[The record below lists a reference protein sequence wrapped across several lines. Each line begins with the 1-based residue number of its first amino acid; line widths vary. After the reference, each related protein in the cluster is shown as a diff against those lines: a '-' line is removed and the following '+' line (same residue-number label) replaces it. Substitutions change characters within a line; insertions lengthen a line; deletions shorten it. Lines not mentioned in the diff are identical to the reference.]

1 MKTATGKNIGI
12 DASRANYEKRTGTE
26 WYAFNLIQELKSVI
40 PQEHRVI
47 LYSTSP
53 LRDGLEKL
61 PPNWESRVLGWPPKR
76 LWTQLRLSWEMLRRP
91 PDLLFVPVHA
101 MPVIL
106 PRRSVTTLHDVA
118 FVSTPQAY
126 TIFENW
132 YQRFAVRFAAKHAD
146 AVLTVSEFSKKEIV
160 RHFPV
165 KPEKITVTHLGF
177 DAGQCRPID
186 DEGALADCLKRYDIT
201 RPYFLF
207 VGRLE
212 TKKNLG
218 GLLRAFRAYHEL
230 RGPGHDEHRLVLVGK
245 RGYGYEQAMLALK
258 GSEAEWHVKE
268 TGYVCDEDMRYLYG
282 GAEALVFP
290 SWYEGF
296 GLPVIEAFACGTPV
310 IASRTT
316 SIPEVAGSAALLID
330 PSKPEEIAEAMK
342 RIVREPTLRQ
352 ELKDKGLARSKAFS
366 WRNTAIKT
374 WDALQKTLTK

>member
-1 MKTATGKNIGI
+1 MSIIGI

-26 WYAFNLIQELKSVI
+26 WYAYHLIQHLKAVI
-40 PQEHRVI
+40 PSEHRVL
-47 LYSTSP
+47 LYSTTP

-76 LWTQLRLSWEMLRRP
+76 LWTQLRLSWEMFRRP

-106 PRRSVTTLHDVA
+106 PKRSVTTLHDVA
-118 FVSTPQAY
+118 FVSTPEAY
-126 TIFENW
+126 TFFENW
-132 YQRFAVRFAAKHAD
+132 YQRFAVRFASKKAD
-146 AVLTVSEFSKKEIV
+146 AILTVSEFSKSEIV
-160 RHFPV
+160 RYFPV

-177 DAGQCRPID
+177 DAEQCRPVDDRDEID
-186 DEGALADCLKRYDIT
+186 RCLKRYDIT

-212 TKKNLG
+212 MKKNLG
-218 GLLRAFRAYHEL
+218 GLLRAFRLYHGF
-230 RGPGHDEHRLVLVGK
+230 RGPGHVEHQLILVGK
-245 RGYGYEQAMLALK
+245 HGHGYEQAMRTLK

-268 TGYVCDEDMRYLYG
+268 TGYVCDEDMRYLYA

-316 SIPEVAGSAALLID
+316 SIPEVAGGAALLVD

-342 RIVREPTLRQ
+342 RVVSEPALRQ
-352 ELKDKGLARSKAFS
+352 ELKEKGLARSKAFS
-366 WRNTAIKT
+366 WMNTAKET
-374 WDALQKTLTK
+374 WRVLEKIARS